1 MYPFFHNYKMALEV
15 VTSVHLVKKKTKNI
29 QAEISLS
36 YLVHPHMQ
44 RYVNEMKLLEIIR
57 IGFLPGKM
65 VTACLQ
71 LMVCSSLLEKIDL
84 FYNRNI
90 SWHAPKLSVCACV
103 MVVTAVLGKQKQKE
117 LWGPAS
123 LAAAWLLW
131 LNEFAWCVFLLWRHQ
146 CIMGCYQNSLLLSIN
161 LLISNLLKDCVCVC
175 VCVCARARARA
186 YACAQ

>member
-1 MYPFFHNYKMALEV
+1 MALEV

-90 SWHAPKLSVCACV
+90 S
-103 MVVTAVLGKQKQKE
+103 
-117 LWGPAS
+117 
-123 LAAAWLLW
+123 
-131 LNEFAWCVFLLWRHQ
+131 
-146 CIMGCYQNSLLLSIN
+146 
-161 LLISNLLKDCVCVC
+161 
-175 VCVCARARARA
+175 
-186 YACAQ
+186 

>member
-1 MYPFFHNYKMALEV
+1 MYPFFHNYKMALVV
-15 VTSVHLVKKKTKNI
+15 VTSVHLVKKKKKNI

-84 FYNRNI
+84 FY
-90 SWHAPKLSVCACV
+90 
-103 MVVTAVLGKQKQKE
+103 KQKYFMTCSKVVCMCMCD
-117 LWGPAS
+117 GSDSCSGKTKTKRAMRPCFIGCCV
-123 LAAAWLLW
+123 AALT
-131 LNEFAWCVFLLWRHQ
+131 E
-146 CIMGCYQNSLLLSIN
+146 
-161 LLISNLLKDCVCVC
+161 
-175 VCVCARARARA
+175 
-186 YACAQ
+186 